1 MSGAARLYT
10 PEILAKA
17 MELTAYPWDDGL
29 QVQAAARSRSCGSAI
44 EIGLALDSAG
54 HVSGIGIKPHACAIG
69 QAAAALFAKSAIGQ
83 SPAALQQARQ
93 TIAHWLQEGGEQP
106 DWPGIALLEPARSF
120 PARHP
125 AILLAW
131 DAALNALG
139 Q

>member
-10 PEILAKA
+10 PEILGTA

-29 QVQAAARSRSCGSAI
+29 RLQATARSRSCGSAI
-44 EIGLALDSAG
+44 EIGLALDTAGNVSA
-54 HVSGIGIKPHACAIG
+54 IGIKPHACAIG
-69 QAAAALFAKSAIGQ
+69 QAAAALFAKSAIGK
-83 SPAALQQARQ
+83 SPAALRQARKD
-93 TIAHWLQEGGEQP
+93 IAHWLHESGELP
-106 DWPGIALLEPARSF
+106 AWPGIALLEPARSF

-131 DAALNALG
+131 DAAISALG